1 MTFQPDLPH
10 CPGRPARSGSRV
22 FLATTA
28 LSMALAI
35 AAPAASRAQQHAVT
49 QHGPGEERPT
59 DSPIDAETATPA
71 APSLLPSGAL
81 VFVDPA
87 TGRILERPRPEQLQ
101 ALRALR
107 VEQAAR
113 ASAAEDR
120 QRLLDSLPIFQVP
133 GGFGVDVE
141 GLFESSLIVERGADG
156 SLVVLCA
163 EATHDGHDHT
173 VAARPAPAAPP
184 EL

>member
-1 MTFQPDLPH
+1 MTFPVGLPH
-10 CPGRPARSGSRV
+10 CTGRPARSGNRV
-22 FLATTA
+22 LLVTA
-28 LSMALAI
+28 VLSMALVI
-35 AAPAASRAQQHAVT
+35 AAPAASLAQQRGVT
-49 QHGPGEERPT
+49 QRGPDQEEPPT
-59 DSPIDAETATPA
+59 GSLDAETEAPA

-81 VFVDPA
+81 IFVDPA

-113 ASAAEDR
+113 TRAAEDR
-120 QRLLDSLPIFQVP
+120 QRLLASLPIFQVP

-141 GLFESSLIVERGADG
+141 GLFESALIVERAADG
-156 SLVVLCA
+156 SLVVRCA

-173 VAARPAPAAPP
+173 VGARPAPAAPP

>member
-1 MTFQPDLPH
+1 MTFQPGLPP
-10 CPGRPARSGSRV
+10 CTGRAARSGSRI

-28 LSMALAI
+28 LAMALAI
-35 AAPAASRAQQHAVT
+35 AAPAASLSQQHGVT
-49 QHGPGEERPT
+49 EPGPAQEPPA
-59 DSPIDAETATPA
+59 DPPIDAETATPA

-87 TGRILERPRPEQLQ
+87 TGRILERPRPEQLL

-107 VEQAAR
+107 VEQTAR
-113 ASAAEDR
+113 TGAAEDR

-141 GLFESSLIVERGADG
+141 GLFDSALLVERAADG
-156 SLVVLCA
+156 SLVVRCA
-163 EATHDGHDHT
+163 EAAHDGHDHS